1 MSHSLITRMT
11 AFSPLRATVY
21 FITGLILFSCV
32 IQSSSA
38 PAPKAKSP
46 EDANELKLDDNTKPT
61 HEKPSSVRTRSI
73 FRDIMSPRAVKSVLD
88 IAMDKMTILLTGADN
103 FLNGK
108 SNIEPIDQFA
118 SNFNMLFT
126 SPGSVAVNNYYNIFA
141 NFWVNFDAISQ
152 FVRGL
157 ENRIVVRRVT
167 SSSAA
172 DEEEANEIVEETLLS
187 LTAANAQ
194 LEDLKNNLNNLLRRQ
209 GIAIVQETAKSK
221 RADVVND
228 SEDEDDEE
236 EDDDEDENQDEEND
250 VNSLTRHQFN
260 SPDAAQINRKY
271 FTAERNDDSND
282 IELSTV

>member
-1 MSHSLITRMT
+1 MCF
-11 AFSPLRATVY
+11 AVGFKK
-21 FITGLILFSCV
+21 LFV
-32 IQSSSA
+32 HA
-38 PAPKAKSP
+38 AKSP

>member
-1 MSHSLITRMT
+1 
-11 AFSPLRATVY
+11 
-21 FITGLILFSCV
+21 
-32 IQSSSA
+32 
-38 PAPKAKSP
+38 
-46 EDANELKLDDNTKPT
+46 
-61 HEKPSSVRTRSI
+61 
-73 FRDIMSPRAVKSVLD
+73 
-88 IAMDKMTILLTGADN
+88 
-103 FLNGK
+103 
-108 SNIEPIDQFA
+108 
-118 SNFNMLFT
+118 
-126 SPGSVAVNNYYNIFA
+126 
-141 NFWVNFDAISQ
+141 
-152 FVRGL
+152 
-157 ENRIVVRRVT
+157 VT

-250 VNSLTRHQFN
+250 VNSLTHHQFN
-260 SPDAAQINRKY
+260 SPAAQINRKY